1 MAQIFEP
8 QAQSLDETE
17 NLVVAGAAAPDM
29 YDALRRTIRD
39 VDKAAVLLDVSTVDG
54 RLEEQSAQR
63 RFQTYLLTSFAALAL
78 LLAAAGIFAALHYW
92 VVQRT
97 QEIGIRMALGAERR
111 TVLRMVIRETLL
123 LAGTGV
129 AIGLGIALA
138 ATRLMSSLL
147 FGVGPND
154 PTTFAVVSLGLTVV
168 ALVAGCVPAARAAS
182 IDPILALKA
191 E

>member
-1 MAQIFEP
+1 MAQIFET

-17 NLVVAGAAAPDM
+17 NLVVAATPGTIES
-29 YDALRRTIRD
+29 LRRTIREL
-39 VDKAAVLLDVSTVDG
+39 DKNAVLQDVSTVDG
-54 RLEEQSAQR
+54 RLSEQSAQR
-63 RFQTYLLTSFAALAL
+63 RFQTYVLTSFAALAL

-97 QEIGIRMALGAERR
+97 QELGIRMALGAERR
-111 TVLRMVIRETLL
+111 TVLAMVVSEALL

-129 AIGLGIALA
+129 AVGLGIALA
-138 ATRLMSSLL
+138 STRLMASLL

-154 PTTFAVVSLGLTVV
+154 PATFAVVSLGLTLI
-168 ALVAGCVPAARAAS
+168 ALVACCVPAARAARV
-182 IDPILALKA
+182 DPMLALRA

>member
-1 MAQIFEP
+1 MAQIFET
-8 QAQSLDETE
+8 QAQSFDETE
-17 NLVVAGAAAPDM
+17 NLVVAGAAPDM
-29 YDALRRTIRD
+29 YEALRRTIRD
-39 VDKAAVLLDVSTVDG
+39 VDRTAVLVDVSTVDG
-54 RLEEQSAQR
+54 RLDEQSAQR

-78 LLAAAGIFAALHYW
+78 LLAAAGIFAELHYW

-97 QEIGIRMALGAERR
+97 QEIGIRIALGAERR
-111 TVLRMVIRETLL
+111 TLLRMVVRETLL

-154 PTTFAVVSLGLTVV
+154 PATLAVVSLALTIV
-168 ALVAGCVPAARAAS
+168 ALVACCVPAARAAS
-182 IDPILALKA
+182 IDPILALKT